1 MRVGMLIYDEIQKSK
16 YKYKYKY
23 NTYKGK
29 GLDPVGNQAVS
40 EAML

>member
-1 MRVGMLIYDEIQKSK
+1 MKKYRNTNTKIIYTNK
-16 YKYKYKY
+16 
-23 NTYKGK
+23 YKGK